1 MTRRPVETPA
11 AGPRPG
17 GMPTGWTLRDGL
29 TRVLE
34 WFLVITLALLVL
46 DVVWGVL
53 TRYLFAQQ
61 AKWSEELARFL
72 LIWVTLLGGAVAFGT
87 KAHLGVDYFVNRLH
101 PDARRWTALVSHG
114 VVLFF
119 AVEVL
124 LRGGTLVVLEALKLE
139 QTTPALGWKMGYVY
153 LALPVSGL
161 FVALFGLENLVQ
173 AWRQGPSASRPV
185 EPSVEG

>member
-1 MTRRPVETPA
+1 MTAPPFDQPSGDRSKGRA
-11 AGPRPG
+11 
-17 GMPTGWTLRDGL
+17 LRDGL

-101 PDARRWTALVSHG
+101 PDARRWTALVSHA

-119 AVEVL
+119 AAEVL
-124 LRGGTLVVLEALKLE
+124 LRGGILVVLEALKLE

-153 LALPVSGL
+153 LALPISGL
-161 FVALFGLENLVQ
+161 FVVLYSLENLLQ
-173 AWRQGPSASRPV
+173 TWRQCPSASRADPPV
-185 EPSVEG
+185 EG